1 MQEEAQRGTGTES
14 PRRPEPE
21 DSRAGV
27 QNGSEV
33 TDESDQQGLGGHVT
47 EMHTGLLEKIPGCA
61 PRLLVV
67 PQYLQTCLF
76 VFQSWELPTLNKRL
90 E

>member
-1 MQEEAQRGTGTES
+1 MREEAQRGTETES

-33 TDESDQQGLGGHVT
+33 AGESDQQGLGGHVT
-47 EMHTGLLEKIPGCA
+47 EMHTGL
-61 PRLLVV
+61 
-67 PQYLQTCLF
+67 
-76 VFQSWELPTLNKRL
+76 
-90 E
+90 